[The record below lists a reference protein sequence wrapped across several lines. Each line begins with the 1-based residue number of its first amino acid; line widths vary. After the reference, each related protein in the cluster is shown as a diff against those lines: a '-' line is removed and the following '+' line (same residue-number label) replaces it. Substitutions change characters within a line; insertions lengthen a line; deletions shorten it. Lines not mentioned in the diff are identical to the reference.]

1 MTDIRSSGFDSP
13 AQFREHMADVD
24 DYVQELQGS
33 TDPNAETQIQ
43 IARLRED
50 VRELRRL
57 IVEMRSRRP
66 QPSQDSQK
74 DRFWLRVGA
83 TVAATFILT
92 AAVRY
97 FRLGPAAAAA
107 VPLVAA
113 RLNGAV

>member
-13 AQFREHMADVD
+13 AQFREHMSDLD

-33 TDPNAETQIQ
+33 TDPTEAQVQ

-57 IVEMRSRRP
+57 IVEMRSGRP
-66 QPSQDSQK
+66 QPSQDNQG

-83 TVAATFILT
+83 TVAVTFILT

-113 RLNGAV
+113 RLNGAI